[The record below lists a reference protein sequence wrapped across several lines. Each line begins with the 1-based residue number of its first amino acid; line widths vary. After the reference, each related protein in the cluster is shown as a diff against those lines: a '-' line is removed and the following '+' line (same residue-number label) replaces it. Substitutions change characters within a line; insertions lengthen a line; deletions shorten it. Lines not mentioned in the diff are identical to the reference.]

1 MPMFQLRLPKSQS
14 ADAFIA
20 FMQDEFFPAVRKG
33 QTRAGQVEG
42 LELLQARNVFT
53 GDDLERQFLLDI
65 DWAGV
70 GGAVIEHMLRVEDEG
85 VDAKFKAFKAKIKR
99 LGEYTLAASWSPG
112 A

>member
-1 MPMFQLRLPKSQS
+1 MPMFQLRLPKSQP

-42 LELLQARNVFT
+42 LELLQGRNQVT
-53 GDDLERQFLLDI
+53 GDDLEREFLLDVS
-65 DWAGV
+65 WAGV
-70 GGAVIEHMLRVEDEG
+70 GGLEFQHLLRVDDEG